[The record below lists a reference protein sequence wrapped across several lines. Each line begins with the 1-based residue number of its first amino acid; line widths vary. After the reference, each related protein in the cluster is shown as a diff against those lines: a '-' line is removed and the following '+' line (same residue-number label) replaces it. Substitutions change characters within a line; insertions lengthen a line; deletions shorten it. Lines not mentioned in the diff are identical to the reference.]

1 MSILTLPHMHIIPAL
16 LTTDTQDLRS
26 QLEKLLPHF
35 SHFQIDIQDG
45 VFVPSHTLT
54 INEYISVLREFPMHK
69 NLTID
74 FHLMLIDYTDAL
86 MQIEEEVKPALHVR
100 TVYVHTNI
108 DKKLLSS
115 STSLT
120 FNPEDRVEEWS
131 GFLKESKYAQVM
143 TIHPGP
149 QGQAFMP
156 EQLTK
161 VGQIRSINSS
171 CVICIDGAVSEK
183 STDVIRSQKHDCMP
197 DECAVGSCF
206 SKSPPAEIA
215 NRLCVLQGA

>member
-1 MSILTLPHMHIIPAL
+1 MYFIPAL

-54 INEYISVLREFPMHK
+54 ISEYVSVLGEFSMHK

-86 MQIEEEVKPALHVR
+86 IQIEEEVKPALNVR

-120 FNPEDRVEEWS
+120 FNPGDRVEEWS
-131 GFLKESKYAQVM
+131 EYLKNSKFAQVM

-149 QGQAFMP
+149 QGQPFIP
-156 EQLTK
+156 EQLAK
-161 VGQIRSINSS
+161 VGQIKSVNSS
-171 CVICIDGAVSEK
+171 CVVCIDGAVNEK
-183 STDVIRSQKHDCMP
+183 NIEVVRSQKSDCVP
-197 DECAVGSCF
+197 DESAVGSYF
-206 SKSPPAEIA
+206 SKSLPTEVDD
-215 NRLCVLQGA
+215 RLHILQSA